1 MPENMEDWPDNAQL
15 TGTSFGEFE
24 SRQGIM
30 WLMMRPQAHED
41 YPHSRKPV
49 LQSWIFFST
58 SEYAEV
64 PQMATD
70 LLRPLVEKVQSIWE
84 QNLYRFQRRLGLM
97 V

>member
-1 MPENMEDWPDNAQL
+1 MKDWPKEVQR
-15 TGTSFGEFE
+15 TGNPFGESE

-30 WLMMRPQAHED
+30 WIMMKPQDPED
-41 YPHSRKPV
+41 YSHPWKPV
-49 LQSWIFFST
+49 LQSRIFFST
-58 SEYAEV
+58 SEYAEI

-70 LLRPLVEKVQSIWE
+70 LFRPLVEKVQSIWE